1 MSLDKIVGKLFKIHV
16 LNDNSAKIRSN
27 LLVSEVTLVTGIHPG
42 ELVLAL
48 AAVAVLGV
56 LVLAQLADLVSRVG
70 AVAAGE
76 GVQDPDVILEILLG
90 VHHKGALV
98 ARMVVLVF
106 LVFLYVFLLIKY
118 LCTLLTVDLMDSLQV
133 ILQLGICFEGFVTI
147 ITLEQMIHHVHCQQV
162 LGIELLMALC
172 AGLPVLGQLVGV
184 QFRNAGETFATI
196 LAHMSLHR
204 LGRGGAPDW
213 ARGSGDHFP
222 SSRGRGSRGT
232 WGTGRPWGSSG

>member
-16 LNDNSAKIRSN
+16 LNDNSAKIWSN

-76 GVQDPDVILEILLG
+76 GVQDLDVILEILLG

-106 LVFLYVFLLIKY
+106 LVFLYVFLLIKH
-118 LCTLLTVDLMDSLQV
+118 LGTLLTVDLMDSLQV
-133 ILQLGICFEGFVTI
+133 ILQLGIRFEGFMAV

-184 QFRNAGETFATI
+184 QFGNAGETFAAI
-196 LAHMSLHR
+196 LAHVSLHR
-204 LGRGGAPDW
+204 LGRGWAPDW
-213 ARGSGDHFP
+213 ARGAGDHFP
-222 SSRGRGSRGT
+222 SSRGRGTRGT

>member
-1 MSLDKIVGKLFKIHV
+1 MGELFKIHV
-16 LNDNSAKIRSN
+16 LNDNSAKIWSN
-27 LLVSEVTLVTGIHPG
+27 LLVSEVTLVTGLHPG

-56 LVLAQLADLVSRVG
+56 LVLTQLADLVSRVG

-118 LCTLLTVDLMDSLQV
+118 LGTLLTINLMDSLQV
-133 ILQLGICFEGFVTI
+133 ILQLSIRFKGFVTV

-162 LGIELLMALC
+162 LCIELLVALC
-172 AGLPVLGQLVGV
+172 TGLPVLGQLVGV
-184 QFRNAGETFATI
+184 QFRNAGETFAAI
-196 LAHMSLHR
+196 LAHVSLHR
-204 LGRGGAPDW
+204 LGRGRTPGW
-213 ARGSGDHFP
+213 ARGAGDHLLC
-222 SSRGRGSRGT
+222 SGGRGARGT
-232 WGTGRPWGSSG
+232 WGAGRPWGASG